1 MREQKVSLYQ
11 EAVELIQELSQE
23 KLRIAIDYLMYLH
36 DKESWEATYELANNP
51 EIAESLKR
59 AEADTKAGRL
69 RSWQDVRRDV

>member
-1 MREQKVSLYQ
+1 MREQKVLYQ
-11 EAVELIQELSQE
+11 QAAELIQQLSQE
-23 KLRIAIDYLMYLH
+23 KLRMAVDYLTYLQ
-36 DKESWEATYELANNP
+36 DKEAWEATHELANVP